1 MWYLYSAGDNSL
13 CIGFDHNVAVDKD
26 GADDGEGEE
35 GVGENMDSNP
45 KNEF

>member
-1 MWYLYSAGDNSL
+1 MWYLYSGGDSL

-35 GVGENMDSNP
+35 GVGENVDSNP